1 MATEKLTAG
10 AGVGLT
16 WTSCFGTELNS
27 LTAGDAVLSS
37 DAIANGTALDMWA
50 DISISLGSVTS
61 GAGLPYI
68 GLYFYP
74 LNQDASTYGDG
85 RFGSAAAAVPPTQYY
100 VGSIAV
106 PPSTTGVILGSLRGL
121 WLPPGSGKFV
131 LYNGAGVNLA
141 ASANTVAYRTYNRS
155 VA

>member
-1 MATEKLTAG
+1 MAVEKLTAG

-27 LTAGDAVLSS
+27 LTSGDAVISS
-37 DAIANGTALDMWA
+37 VAISNASALDMWA
-50 DISISLGSVTS
+50 DLSISLGSVSS
-61 GAGLPYI
+61 GSGLPYI

-74 LNQDASTYGDG
+74 LNGDGSSYGDG
-85 RFGSAAAAVPPTQYY
+85 RFASAAAAVPPTQYF
-100 VGSIAV
+100 VGAIAI
-106 PPSTTGVILGSLRGL
+106 PPSTTGVMTGSLRGF
-121 WLPPGSGKFV
+121 WLPPGSGKFL

-141 ASANTVAYRTYNRS
+141 ASANTVYYRTYNRS